1 MEKRNVGVAVATL
14 VAGMFA
20 LSAAAAD
27 GGNAGTPTKETSSKV
42 KCSGVN
48 ECKGKGECAGPGHA
62 CAGHNEC
69 KGKGWLT
76 KESEEA
82 CKKAGGTV
90 VATRPPKKD
99 PPR

>member
-1 MEKRNVGVAVATL
+1 MDKRVGVVVAGL

-20 LSAAAAD
+20 VSAAAAD
-27 GGNAGTPTKETSSKV
+27 GAKPEATRTKETSTKV

-76 KESEEA
+76 KESEAA
-82 CKKAGGTV
+82 CKDAGGTV
-90 VATRPPKKD
+90 VASRPKKD

>member
-1 MEKRNVGVAVATL
+1 MDPRILATL

-20 LSAAAAD
+20 ASAVALAAD
-27 GGNAGTPTKETSSKV
+27 DATKGGTRTKETSSKV
-42 KCSGVN
+42 KCGGIN

-76 KESEEA
+76 KESEDA
-82 CKKAGGTV
+82 CKEAGGTV
-90 VATRPPKKD
+90 IASRKK
-99 PPR
+99 PAK

>member
-1 MEKRNVGVAVATL
+1 MDKRIGAVVASL

-20 LSAAAAD
+20 VSAAAAD
-27 GGNAGTPTKETSSKV
+27 GDKGGTHTKETSTKV

-69 KGKGWLT
+69 KAKGWLT
-76 KESEEA
+76 KDSEAA
-82 CKKAGGTV
+82 CKDAGGTV
-90 VATRPPKKD
+90 VATRPAKKN

>member
-1 MEKRNVGVAVATL
+1 MDKRIGAVVATL

-20 LSAAAAD
+20 TTALAAD
-27 GGNAGTPTKETSSKV
+27 GDDAGTRTKQTSSKV
-42 KCSGVN
+42 KCGGIN

-62 CAGHNEC
+62 CAGHNDC

-82 CKKAGGTV
+82 CKEAGGTV
-90 VATRPPKKD
+90 IASRSKRKSS
-99 PPR
+99 R

>member
-1 MEKRNVGVAVATL
+1 MEKRTGAVVATL
-14 VAGMFA
+14 VASLFA
-20 LSAAAAD
+20 VSAARAAD
-27 GGNAGTPTKETSSKV
+27 DDKGGTKTKESSSKV
-42 KCSGVN
+42 KCGGVN
-48 ECKGKGECAGPGHA
+48 ECKGKGECAGAGHA

-82 CKKAGGTV
+82 CKAAGGTV
-90 VATRPPKKD
+90 IATRPAKKA

>member
-1 MEKRNVGVAVATL
+1 MDKRTGAVVATL
-14 VAGMFA
+14 VAGFFA
-20 LSAAAAD
+20 VSATAAD
-27 GGNAGTPTKETSSKV
+27 GDKGGTRTKETSSKV

-76 KESEEA
+76 KDSEQA
-82 CKKAGGTV
+82 CTAAGGKV
-90 VATRPPKKD
+90 VATKPTKKD